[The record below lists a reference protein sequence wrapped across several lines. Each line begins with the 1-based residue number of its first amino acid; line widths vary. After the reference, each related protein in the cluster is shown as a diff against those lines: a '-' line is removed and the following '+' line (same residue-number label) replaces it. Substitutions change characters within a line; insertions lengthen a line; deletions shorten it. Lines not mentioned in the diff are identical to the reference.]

1 MQLRWQRLGLTVS
14 SWTISPR
21 ERSPIKLAPS
31 LGKPDVNLPLET
43 DLGFFMWA
51 AIVRITAVALLMALV
66 GFTGRLSAQERI
78 RVGWAGVSPAN
89 SPIWVVQ
96 ANGYLKKQGL
106 EAQVITLTASPIA
119 IQAMLA
125 GELDVIVTSVT
136 TLVSARLA
144 GADIVMILGMVP
156 TFVDHIITQP
166 NMTTFDQLKE
176 KVGGVNRLGS
186 TSDLGLRLALRRKG
200 IDPEKDLKIITAGD
214 NPSRLASVSK
224 GVVQFTI
231 IPEPFVREAE
241 KIGLKDFFAIGSL
254 KIPFWWNAVLIQES
268 TLRSKR
274 PMLLKFT
281 RAMMEAVH
289 YIKTDKEGT
298 KEIFS
303 KNLKLTDPEGLERA
317 YRDYSGIFPEN
328 LMPTPDGV
336 KTMLDD
342 LAPRNAKAAAA
353 DPKNF
358 VDSTLVQELEA
369 SGFLKQLYKR

>member
-1 MQLRWQRLGLTVS
+1 
-14 SWTISPR
+14 
-21 ERSPIKLAPS
+21 
-31 LGKPDVNLPLET
+31 
-43 DLGFFMWA
+43 
-51 AIVRITAVALLMALV
+51 MALV
-66 GFTGRLSAQERI
+66 GFTGPLSAQERI

-96 ANGYLKKQGL
+96 ANGYLRKQGL
-106 EAQVITLTASPIA
+106 DAQVITLTASPIA

-166 NMTTFDQLKE
+166 NITSFDQLKG
-176 KVGGVNRLGS
+176 KIGGVNRLGS

-214 NPSRLASVSK
+214 NPSRLAAVSK

-241 KIGLKDFFAIGSL
+241 KIGLKDFFSIGSL
-254 KIPFWWNAVLIQES
+254 KIPFWWNAVLVQES

-328 LMPTPDGV
+328 LDAHSRWR
-336 KTMLDD
+336 KDD
-342 LAPRNAKAAAA
+342 AGRSRAPQCQGRGCRSEKFRGPELGAG
-353 DPKNF
+353 
-358 VDSTLVQELEA
+358 SRSLRLSETTLQTLSQMEKPHRRKEKI
-369 SGFLKQLYKR
+369 GGTYG

>member
-1 MQLRWQRLGLTVS
+1 MVG
-14 SWTISPR
+14 
-21 ERSPIKLAPS
+21 
-31 LGKPDVNLPLET
+31 
-43 DLGFFMWA
+43 
-51 AIVRITAVALLMALV
+51 AIIRITAAVLV
-66 GFTGRLSAQERI
+66 TVFLGFSSQLFAQERI
-78 RVGWAGVSPAN
+78 RVGWAGASPAN

-96 ANGYLKKQGL
+96 AKGYLNKQGL
-106 EAQVITLTASPIA
+106 DGQVIALTASPIA

-166 NMTTFDQLKE
+166 SVTSFDQLRGKL
-176 KVGGVNRLGS
+176 GGVNRLGS

-200 IDPEKDLKIITAGD
+200 IDPEKDMKIITAGE
-214 NPSRLASVSK
+214 NPSRLAAVSK
-224 GVVQFTI
+224 GIVQFTI
-231 IPEPFVREAE
+231 MPEPFVHEAE
-241 KIGLKDFFAIGSL
+241 KIGLKDFFSIGSL
-254 KIPFWWNAVLIQES
+254 KIPFWWNAVLVQES
-268 TLRSKR
+268 TLRAKR
-274 PMLLKFT
+274 PLLLKFT
-281 RAMMEAVH
+281 RALMEAVH

-317 YRDYSGIFPEN
+317 YRDYNGIFPEN

-336 KTMLDD
+336 KTLLDD
-342 LAPRNAKAAAA
+342 LAPRNSKAAAA

-358 VDSTLVQELEA
+358 VDRSLVQEVEA
-369 SGFLKQLYKR
+369 AGFLKQLYKR